1 MLKNR
6 ITYRPG
12 EEGAAEV
19 HPGSRTLP
27 HALSPR
33 PPIFLPHLPASLQGQ
48 ETHPYLESIQADHAL
63 AVRNVVVSENLLPL
77 LRKH

>member
-1 MLKNR
+1 MLSR

-12 EEGAAEV
+12 EQGAAEA
-19 HPGSRTLP
+19 HLGSRTMP

-33 PPIFLPHLPASLQGQ
+33 PPIFFPHFPASLQGQ
-48 ETHPYLESIQADHAL
+48 ETHYLESIQADHAL
-63 AVRNVVVSENLLPL
+63 AVRNVIVSENLLPL